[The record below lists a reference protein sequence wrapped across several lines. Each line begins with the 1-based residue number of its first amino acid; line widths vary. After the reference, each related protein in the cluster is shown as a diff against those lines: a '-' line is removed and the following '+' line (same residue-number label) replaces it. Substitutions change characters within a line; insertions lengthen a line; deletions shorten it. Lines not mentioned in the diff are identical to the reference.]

1 MTLSFDPKE
10 SYVEMIM
17 KLSDDKVTRFFKEM
31 GIDIDL
37 DKPVTPAE
45 RDLMADVFFEDEEE
59 YLHEEG

>member
-1 MTLSFDPKE
+1 
-10 SYVEMIM
+10 MIM

-45 RDLMADVFFEDEEE
+45 RDFMADVFFEDEEE
-59 YLHEEG
+59 YLREEG